1 MEDRNTRDKQQETIM
16 SRTTTTHAILA
27 IAIFV
32 MGSLQAWDS
41 DVPKAGLLIVLLVS
55 LAITLP
61 PVALLVPLKREHFL
75 GAFALSF
82 VLLILARLISPIP
95 LPGLFLI
102 LVPVV
107 TMGLIFSGILRP
119 DDDSDTPSR

>member
-1 MEDRNTRDKQQETIM
+1 
-16 SRTTTTHAILA
+16 
-27 IAIFV
+27 
-32 MGSLQAWDS
+32 MGGLQAWDS

-95 LPGLFLI
+95 LPDLFLI

>member
-107 TMGLIFSGILRP
+107 TMGLIFSGVLRP
-119 DDDSDTPSR
+119 DDDSHTPSH